1 MDYEVGGPAEP
12 LRVRTAALID
22 LAIGTLL
29 AVLAWPFPVARI
41 LTTDLTGSV
50 ALGWALHVA
59 MLSVFAAVASWLYAA
74 FCSALLHRTAG
85 MYLKDLGYR
94 DGSPGLG
101 PAFGVALAWT
111 GAGIAG
117 LFGGMGPSASFG
129 GGWLGSTTAD
139 VKAS

>member
-85 MYLKDLGYR
+85 YR

-117 LFGGMGPSASFG
+117 LFGIVGPSARLGSVR
-129 GGWLGSTTAD
+129 LGSTRAEVGTPL
-139 VKAS
+139 S